1 MNPLEEVPMRSRLI
15 LFVSLILL
23 VTIAAITVACG
34 GNTDKQL
41 SSSMATV
48 TTSISDPPTCAS
60 PSGPYTH
67 VYVTI
72 SDVQIHASSNASPND
87 SGWVD
92 LTPNLKSA
100 PKQVDLFALG
110 GTGCVLAQLGSP
122 TNIPAGTYQQIRV
135 YLSPNNTS
143 VPSNACGNA
152 GANCVVVN
160 GTTSTLNL
168 SSETQTGIKIAPGQ
182 IAGGAFTVAAGE
194 NKSLDIDFDACAS
207 IVPQGGNFRLKP
219 TLHAG
224 EVSLTSNAITG
235 QLVDAVTKAPLSSV
249 KEIVALE
256 QKDAN
261 GVDRVIMQITPDAT
275 GAFNICPVPAGTYD
289 VVAVAIVTSGGNAT
303 TAYATTITTG
313 VQPGFSLGNVLM
325 YAQPGSGTTTQ
336 QGLIGGLVSTA
347 NTSNA
352 GTATDV
358 TVSALQPITIGA
370 TTTRFTIPLAQQ
382 QSSSINLTT
391 AAGAACAA
399 GTDCVQYLLG
409 VPAVLPY
416 IGAYAP
422 TGASYTQVTGTAVPY
437 VVDVQ
442 AFVTG
447 GAGTPSCTP
456 SEVQVATD
464 SSNQPLVV
472 TAGVTTMAADAK
484 LTGCQ

>member
-1 MNPLEEVPMRSRLI
+1 MRSRLV
-15 LFVSLILL
+15 LLVSLILL
-23 VTIAAITVACG
+23 LTIAAITVACG
-34 GNTDKQL
+34 GNNKQL
-41 SSSMATV
+41 STSTASV

-72 SDVQIHASSNASPND
+72 SDVQIHASATANAND
-87 SGWVD
+87 AGWVD
-92 LTPNLKSA
+92 LTPSLKSA
-100 PKQVDLFALG
+100 PKQVDLLALG

-122 TNIPAGTYQQIRV
+122 TNIAAGTYQQIRV

-143 VPSNACGNA
+143 VASNACGNA
-152 GANCVVVN
+152 GANCVVIN
-160 GTTSTLNL
+160 GTTSALNL
-168 SSETQTGIKIAPGQ
+168 SSETQTGIKIPPGQ

-207 IVPQGGNFRLKP
+207 IVIQGNSFHLKP
-219 TLHAG
+219 TMHAG
-224 EVSLTSNAITG
+224 EVSLVANAITG

-303 TAYATTITTG
+303 AAYATTITTG
-313 VQPGFSLGNVLM
+313 VQAGFALGNVLM
-325 YAQPGSGTTTQ
+325 FAQPASGTTTQ
-336 QGLIGGLVSTA
+336 QAVIGGLVSTA

-358 TVSALQPITIGA
+358 NIAALQPITVGA
-370 TTTRFTIPLAQQ
+370 TTTSYTIPLAQQ

-391 AAGAACAA
+391 AAGASCAA
-399 GTDCVQYLLG
+399 GTDCVQYQLG

-416 IGAYAP
+416 VGAYAS
-422 TGASYTQVTGTAVPY
+422 TGASYTQVTGTTVPY
-437 VVDVQ
+437 TVDVQ
-442 AFVTG
+442 AFVSG
-447 GAGTPSCTP
+447 GAATPSCTP
-456 SEVQVATD
+456 SEVMVTTD
-464 SSNQPLVV
+464 SANQPLVV
-472 TAGVTTMAADAK
+472 TAGITTTAADAK